1 MKNKFSW
8 CILLSLLTI
17 ILPINTRLINAQND
31 SEDFCEKFPLNSRC
45 QEKESEIETE
55 PSPSVDSSN
64 SEIIDILTIEEVE
77 RYLKEIGY
85 IDITRDN
92 ESSLTFY
99 IEGRL
104 CTVFIDPEGTGMAL
118 FSYYPK
124 DEKTTLEV
132 INDWNKSLRYSFAYL
147 YTTKKNNEV
156 IVLETN
162 LTVAGGVTKERIKS
176 FFVFHGVY
184 QGYFSRYLSE
194 L

>member
-1 MKNKFSW
+1 MKNKFSC

-17 ILPINTRLINAQND
+17 ILPINTRLINAQD
-31 SEDFCEKFPLNSRC
+31 TSEDFCEKFPLNSRC
-45 QEKESEIETE
+45 QENEPEIEAE
-55 PSPSVDSSN
+55 PSPSIDSSN

-92 ESSLTFY
+92 ENSLTLY
-99 IEGRL
+99 IQGRL
-104 CTVFIDPEGTGMAL
+104 CSVYIAPNGKGMSL

-124 DEKTTLEV
+124 DENTTLEV
-132 INDWNKSLRYSFAYL
+132 LNDWNQSLRYSFAYL

-162 LTVAGGVTKERIKS
+162 LTVTGGVTEERIKS
-176 FFVFHGVY
+176 FFVLHGDY